1 MLPRIAAAVRVG
13 LIAIVLTACGLTTH
27 YPAPSGPMTTL
38 IPGWER
44 FFTIQ
49 WTVEPEREGSRRLD
63 GYVYHHY
70 GEYAADLRL
79 LVQSLDASGGVVD
92 QRIIWVPGGVGGFGR
107 AYFDVRHLPASAHY
121 QVFVW
126 DYHLIQGASLIR

>member
-79 LVQSLDASGGVVD
+79 LVQALDASGGVVD

>member
-27 YPAPSGPMTTL
+27 YAAPSGPMTTL

-63 GYVYHHY
+63 GYGYHHY

-79 LVQSLDASGGVVD
+79 PVEGVDASGGAVD
-92 QRIIWVPGGVGGFGR
+92 RRILGVPG
-107 AYFDVRHLPASAHY
+107 
-121 QVFVW
+121 W
-126 DYHLIQGASLIR
+126 

>member
-79 LVQSLDASGGVVD
+79 LVRSLDASGGVVD
-92 QRIIWVPGGVGGFGR
+92 QRIIWVQGGVGGFGR

-126 DYHLIQGASLIR
+126 DYRLIQGASLIR

>member
-1 MLPRIAAAVRVG
+1 MKPVPKSMFTVVRVG
-13 LIAIVLTACGLTTH
+13 LIAVVLTACGLTTH

-79 LVQSLDASGGVVD
+79 LVQSLDASGRVVD
-92 QRIIWVPGGVGGFGR
+92 QRIIWVPGG
-107 AYFDVRHLPASAHY
+107 
-121 QVFVW
+121 
-126 DYHLIQGASLIR
+126 